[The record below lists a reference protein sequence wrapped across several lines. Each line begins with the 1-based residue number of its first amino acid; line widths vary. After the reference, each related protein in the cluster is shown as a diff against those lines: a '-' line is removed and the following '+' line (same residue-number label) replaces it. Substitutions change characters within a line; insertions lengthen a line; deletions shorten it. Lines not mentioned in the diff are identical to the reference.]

1 MLKIFGVSQQP
12 HAETNKYSN
21 HPGTE
26 NLQNHSVPPPL
37 EPPSVRPLGPKR
49 KQMKRCFLF
58 YISSIRLHHNRFFS
72 HSPPKICSEISQLRS
87 KTNNYV
93 MQSSQSPRAKQVA
106 TSGIACLF
114 MRSNTAPNSP
124 SQSPFV
130 HKRKMKQ
137 VAVATHSTSLQES
150 SKRVRWH
157 YTNYSLPRRGPL
169 K

>member
-1 MLKIFGVSQQP
+1 MSQQP

-21 HPGTE
+21 HSGTRTFRTT
-26 NLQNHSVPPPL
+26 LYLPPL

-72 HSPPKICSEISQLRS
+72 HSPPKICSKISQLRS
-87 KTNNYV
+87 KTSNYV
-93 MQSSQSPRAKQVA
+93 NAHSILPK
-106 TSGIACLF
+106 TYPFPFLE
-114 MRSNTAPNSP
+114 P
-124 SQSPFV
+124 SLKRHLNPLLYT
-130 HKRKMKQ
+130 KRKMKQ

-150 SKRVRWH
+150 SKRVRSH
-157 YTNYSLPRRGPL
+157 YTHYSLPRRGPL